1 MEQVNELLE
10 SIGLTKKNAL
20 IIVGSVIAFWVML
33 GKSRTYVRRAATK
46 YKTRRAN
53 RKASPIRKRASARM
67 MNRQKTKKR
76 YYAQRY
82 NR

>member
-33 GKSRTYVRRAATK
+33 GKSRTYVRRAAPV
-46 YKTRRAN
+46 R
-53 RKASPIRKRASARM
+53 RKRAARKATTMRKRRAPRRM
-67 MNRQKTKKR
+67 MYRSRK
-76 YYAQRY
+76 
-82 NR
+82 